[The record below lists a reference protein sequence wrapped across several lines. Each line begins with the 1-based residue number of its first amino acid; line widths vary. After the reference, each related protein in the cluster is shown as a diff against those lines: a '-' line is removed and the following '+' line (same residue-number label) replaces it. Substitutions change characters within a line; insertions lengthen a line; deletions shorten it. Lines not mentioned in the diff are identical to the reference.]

1 MKLKYAS
8 IIATMLV
15 MLVLTSCTKYGDIET
30 KEPSDFNVTTDKTTY
45 KVGDSVVFKMSSG
58 PDQIVFFSGENG
70 KRYEYKD
77 KTTEAGVP
85 RLVFQTN
92 MTQGLLANPDSLKL
106 YISSNLKGYDS
117 TSVVGATWT
126 DITTRNTKWPVTL
139 TTNFT
144 ISDSISLADFN
155 NTDSVNIA
163 FRVMNKNY
171 ATTAQRRWQVQNLTL
186 TNFLANGTSY
196 PLFSS
201 FANIGW
207 AQVSIKNS
215 PTPNTAAFNAHTW
228 NVGQFGVSANN
239 STLVIGGRA
248 CNSNGVPIATGYP
261 LTFDPSTAVNTDE
274 NDDWIITSAINL
286 KTIRP
291 DVGVTIKNAVNGA
304 FAGFSYIFNKTPGV
318 YAQYFYR
325 YNTPGVY
332 NVAFVGSNIN
342 NGSTSQVIRQVQI
355 TVVP

>member
-8 IIATMLV
+8 NVIAIMLV
-15 MLVLTSCTKYGDIET
+15 VTSCTKYGDIET
-30 KEPSDFNVTTDKTTY
+30 KEPSDFNVTVDKATY
-45 KVGDSVVFKMSSG
+45 KVGDSVIFKMSSAV
-58 PDQIVFFSGENG
+58 DQIAFFSGENG

-77 KTTEAGVP
+77 KTTEAGTP
-85 RLVFQTN
+85 KLVFQSN
-92 MTQGLLANPDSLKL
+92 MTQGLLTNPDSLKL

-117 TSVVGATWT
+117 ASVVNATWT
-126 DITTRNTKWPVTL
+126 DITARNTKWPASL
-139 TTNFT
+139 TTTFT
-144 ISDSISLADFN
+144 TSDSIGLADFN
-155 NTDSVNIA
+155 SADSVNIA

-171 ATTAQRRWQVQNLTL
+171 ATSAQRRWQVQNLTL

-207 AQVSIKNS
+207 AQVSVKNS
-215 PTPNTAAFNAHTW
+215 PVPNTAAFNTHTW
-228 NVGQFGVSANN
+228 NVGQFGVNANN
-239 STLVIGGRA
+239 STLIIGGRA

-261 LTFDPSTAVNTDE
+261 LTFDPSTAVNTNE

-291 DVGVTIKNAVNGA
+291 DVGVTIKNAVNAA
-304 FAGFSYIFNKTPGV
+304 FAGLTYVFNATPGV
-318 YAQYFYR
+318 YAQYVYR
-325 YNTPGVY
+325 YTTPGVY
-332 NVAFVGSNIN
+332 NVVFVGSNIN
-342 NGSTSQVIRQVQI
+342 NGSVSKVVRQVQI